1 MWTRSFD
8 KFERAE
14 WRRGESLSIYNYDKR
29 AEWKC
34 LFDSQPIAVTHK
46 WFQILFLKSCLGMEH
61 RVTDSNLIISRSDLN
76 VLKNVLVDKIH
87 EKSTLTVQRWR
98 LTLALTSQNTQFM
111 YTTNTRLNI
120 CLGFFISFLCYFPWF
135 IIFESLNKLHKY
147 CKHILASITDHYVFL

>member
-1 MWTRSFD
+1 MWIRSFD
-8 KFERAE
+8 KFE
-14 WRRGESLSIYNYDKR
+14 WRRGESLSIYNDKR

-46 WFQILFLKSCLGMEH
+46 WFQIFFQKSCLGMEH

-87 EKSTLTVQRWR
+87 EKSTLTVKRWE
-98 LTLALTSQNTQFM
+98 LTLALTSQNTQFL

-120 CLGFFISFLCYFPWF
+120 CLGFFISFPLLFPLIYHFW
-135 IIFESLNKLHKY
+135 
-147 CKHILASITDHYVFL
+147 VP

>member
-1 MWTRSFD
+1 
-8 KFERAE
+8 
-14 WRRGESLSIYNYDKR
+14 
-29 AEWKC
+29 
-34 LFDSQPIAVTHK
+34 
-46 WFQILFLKSCLGMEH
+46 MEH

-147 CKHILASITDHYVFL
+147 CKTYFGFYYRPLCISLTLITWDCNASLFCFCVSGFHCSSWLCSSYLPSLSPVFLPDLTPCYCCH